1 MPGVFDS
8 HRRGYLAPGG
18 VVGYPLERL
27 EEEVA
32 YLAYYL
38 HWQHEELLNMEHG
51 DRRMWVGQ
59 VADIHSRAAAAHGD
73 SR

>member
-1 MPGVFDS
+1 MLDA
-8 HRRGYLAPGG
+8 HRRGHFAPGG
-18 VVGYPLERL
+18 IVGYPLERL

-38 HWQHEELLNMEHG
+38 HWEHTELMAMEHG

-59 VADIHSRAAAAHGD
+59 VADIHRRAAAAAGAEA
-73 SR
+73 